1 LVAPL
6 FKGEDL
12 PQQTEKQRERRI
24 KQILDASKYLA
35 GSGKIKAACI
45 YGGNTSET
53 ALTRTVTQVLLVI
66 RNFQPKLMNYVKVFD
81 EGNAAILAVD
91 EWVFERDVDRGFL
104 GEAVAW
110 GLMLPYYSLINT
122 EYLHVEEVKLKKR
135 LVLELLENLVL
146 DFPELSYE
154 LRIKPEY
161 FMYQAVLSRAR
172 LFPPLAHGISGFL
185 REGAKEENVKKA
197 LLGYVEGLRNLEKEG
212 ALSFSDGHV
221 KISENF
227 ISAARSPRTRIVNLS
242 RNFPRALFA
251 SALGIFPKI
260 LDIFSQNGESL
271 FKSQKVAMT
280 SQVEVPEKYVF
291 VPTASG
297 LVPLNSGLSVE
308 AIARKTLSVSENERI
323 EVQAIG
329 GILNDV
335 FLIRASTKCGE
346 RRLVAKRFRDWS
358 SFKWFPLALWSVGT
372 RTFSILGRS
381 RLEKECAINQLLR
394 SKGFSV
400 PTLRYVSSEERLVF
414 MDYVAGETASTVIKR
429 LAGSKEGKKAKK
441 DLKIIERVG
450 KKLAKV
456 HAIGVALGD
465 TKPENMM
472 IDENGEIY
480 LMDFEQASRGGDK
493 VWDVAEFL
501 YYAGHDIP
509 PLAQTRIAEVIAE
522 AFIGGYLK
530 AGGKAETV
538 KKAANPKYTKVFS
551 IFTFPH
557 IILAI
562 SNVCRRVNTSKA

>member
-1 LVAPL
+1 M
-6 FKGEDL
+6 
-12 PQQTEKQRERRI
+12 PQHTEKQRERLI
-24 KQILDASKYLA
+24 KQILDASKHFA
-35 GSGKIKAACI
+35 GSGKVKAACV
-45 YGGNTSET
+45 YGDNTSGL

-66 RNFQPKLMNYVKVFD
+66 RNFQPKLMNYVRVFD
-81 EGNAAILAVD
+81 EGNVAILAVD

-110 GLMLPYYSLINT
+110 GLILPYYSLMNE
-122 EYLHVEEVKLKKR
+122 EYLRVEEVKLKKR
-135 LVLELLENLVL
+135 LISELLENLVL

-172 LFPPLAHGISGFL
+172 LFPPMARGTSDFL
-185 REGAKEENVKKA
+185 REGPKGENVKKT
-197 LLGYVEGLRNLEKEG
+197 LLGYVEGLKDLEKEG

-227 ISAARSPRTRIVNLS
+227 VSTARSPKTRIVNLS
-242 RNFPRALFA
+242 RNLPRTLFA
-251 SALGIFPKI
+251 SALGVFPKI
-260 LDIFSQNGESL
+260 LDILSQNGESL
-271 FKSQKVAMT
+271 FRFPRVAMK

-308 AIARKTLSVSENERI
+308 AIARKVLSASEGERI

-346 RRLVAKRFRDWS
+346 RRLVAKRFKDWS

-372 RTFSILGRS
+372 RAFSILGRS
-381 RLEKECAINQLLR
+381 RLERECAINQLLH
-394 SKGFSV
+394 SKGFAV

-429 LAGSKEGKKAKK
+429 LAGSKGGKKAKK

-472 IDENGEIY
+472 IDKNGEIY
-480 LMDFEQASRGGDK
+480 LMDFEQASRGGDQ
-493 VWDVAEFL
+493 VWDVAEFV

-509 PLAQTRIAEVIAE
+509 PLAQTRVAEAIAE
-522 AFIGGYLK
+522 AFIDGYLK

-551 IFTFPH
+551 IFTLPH

-562 SNVCRRVNTSKA
+562 SNVCRRVNTSEA